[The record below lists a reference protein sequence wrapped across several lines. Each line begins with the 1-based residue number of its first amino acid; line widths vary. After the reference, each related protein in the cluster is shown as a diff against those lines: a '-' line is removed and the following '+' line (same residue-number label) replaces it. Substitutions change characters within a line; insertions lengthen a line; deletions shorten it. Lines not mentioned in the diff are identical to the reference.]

1 MIEAFRGAQNWMND
15 PKNQASAIW
24 LNKKLP
30 FTMEDLN
37 IKAILLNEES
47 ETHQKKLFD
56 SNCPDDEELRLLPG
70 KVIDASR
77 LRGKLKGMVRPSSVY
92 VGRKPQLHFAIRA
105 LGDRTDVT
113 PLLHIKG

>member
-1 MIEAFRGAQNWMND
+1 MND

-113 PLLHIKG
+113 PLVHIKG